1 MSRERY
7 GYRENLQDILEF
19 FGGRRVLT
27 IADVRRYTGL
37 NDYRTLKSRFPFH
50 NNSISAVSLAIALAG
65 GESK

>member
-27 IADVRRYTGL
+27 IADVKRYTGL
-37 NDYRTLKSRFPFH
+37 HDYRTLKSRFPFQ
-50 NNSISAVSLAIALAG
+50 NNSISAV
-65 GESK
+65 